1 MRWWQKVLRA
11 SVALCIAAGAFY
23 IASTMQTPPEIPSG
37 LLSTAFL
44 IGAFALAWLA
54 DEILRR
60 PRQKDPP
67 A

>member
-1 MRWWQKVLRA
+1 MWWQKVLRGFI
-11 SVALCIAAGAFY
+11 ALCIVSAAFY
-23 IASTMQTPPEIPSG
+23 VANAMQAPPEIPSG

-54 DEILRR
+54 DEILRQ